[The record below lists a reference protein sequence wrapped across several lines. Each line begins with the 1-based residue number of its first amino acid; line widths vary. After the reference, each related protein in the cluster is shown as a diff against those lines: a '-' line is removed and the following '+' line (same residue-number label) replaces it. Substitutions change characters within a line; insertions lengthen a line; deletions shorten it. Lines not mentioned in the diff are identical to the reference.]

1 MAESNTVEAST
12 TVRRVTFFEDRAE
25 VVRVLTVTLPAGR
38 SRIHAH
44 GLTLLVDDRSIA
56 CKSTDAQI
64 VYSRV
69 RRRVEEVAK
78 AEELAALETDRER
91 TRDRVARIDAALER
105 ANADT
110 RRTEALFREWTTTLA
125 TVPSRAEEAAVE
137 LSSAYDALD
146 AATTATF
153 DGVAALRSERDVA
166 HGEAVR
172 ADMALANARAKKPRY
187 EAFVE
192 LEVIVA
198 NEGSFAIE
206 LTYRTPCALWRPEHL
221 ARLTRDATKAE
232 ITITTYATVWQ
243 MTGESWNDVP
253 CRFSTARPAKSAS
266 APLLPE
272 DILFTQKKTEIERK
286 RIVVEARDQTVN
298 LAGTD
303 RGTRDVDEMPGVDD
317 GGQAQWLDARENA
330 TIESDGRPTR
340 IEIGQRTLACE
351 VERVCFPE
359 RSPATHVRA
368 RATLS
373 GGPLLAGAVT
383 VARESELVGRSQT
396 SFVGAGEPFELGFGV
411 EDGIRVHRKQ
421 TEKRKTTP
429 VTGTQHIAREVRLY
443 LSNLSDDTRAV
454 TIIERV
460 PVSEV
465 EDVEVHVVDTAFA
478 KRDAKNGFVTIEQE
492 LPPRGTR
499 DLLLEYRIEASSN
512 VVLP

>member
-1 MAESNTVEAST
+1 MVESNAVEVAT

-25 VVRVLTVTLPAGR
+25 VVRVLSATLPAGR
-38 SRIHAH
+38 SRIHAQ

-56 CKSTDAQI
+56 CTSTEAQI

-69 RRRVEEVAK
+69 RRRVEEA
-78 AEELAALETDRER
+78 AQADDLAALDANRER
-91 TRDRVARIDAALER
+91 CRAKVARIDAAVER
-105 ANADT
+105 ASVDA
-110 RRTEALFREWTTTLA
+110 RRTEALLGAWTTA
-125 TVPSRAEEAAVE
+125 VAAVPSRAEEAAVE

-146 AATTATF
+146 AEATTIF
-153 DGVAALRSERDVA
+153 DRVAALRSEREMA

-192 LEVIVA
+192 LEVIA
-198 NEGSFAIE
+198 PSEGSFEIE

-221 ARLTRDATKAE
+221 ARLTKNE

-253 CRFSTARPAKSAS
+253 CRFSTARPAKTAT

-272 DILFTQKKTEIERK
+272 DVLHTQRKTEIVRR

-298 LAGTD
+298 LAGVD

-317 GGQAQWLDARENA
+317 GGQAQWLDAKENA

-340 IEIGQRTLACE
+340 IEIGQRTLSCE

-368 RATLS
+368 RATLE

-383 VARESELVGRSQT
+383 VARGSELVGRSQT
-396 SFVGAGEPFELGFGV
+396 PFVGAGEPFELGFGID
-411 EDGIRVHRKQ
+411 DGIRIQRKQ

-429 VTGTQHIAREVRLY
+429 VTGTQHVAREVRLY
-443 LSNLSDDTRAV
+443 LSNLGDDTRSV

-465 EDVEVHVVDTAFA
+465 EDVQVHVVDTAQS
-478 KRDAKNGFVTIEQE
+478 KRDAKNGFVTFDQE
-492 LPPRGTR
+492 LSPRGTR
-499 DLLLEYRIEASSN
+499 DLVLEYRIEAGSN